1 MFLLFLILWLSFY
14 FFLSF
19 WTKNKKKINLKFNS
33 KKKLK
38 EPFRSQSQLT
48 LSDLDSTASSSGSRP
63 VPMPH
68 FKHLLA
74 SLQVRWDVRGSQNIC
89 LSMFN
94 VSFIF
99 LLIWECLQTIII

>member
-1 MFLLFLILWLSFY
+1 M
-14 FFLSF
+14 
-19 WTKNKKKINLKFNS
+19 
-33 KKKLK
+33 K

-48 LSDLDSTASSSGSRP
+48 LSDIDSTASSSGSRP

-74 SLQVRWDVRGSQNIC
+74 SLQVRWGDHGSQNIC

-94 VSFIF
+94 VSLMF
-99 LLIWECLQTIII
+99 L